1 MTDRPRALAVLITV
15 FLLGCII
22 GSAGFY
28 YWFGRSQEIPDVPAA
43 SGRGEP
49 PQMPERPKLPDLQL
63 TPEQEERFREIMA
76 ESRKQTQPLIIERQE
91 MEKELRARQ
100 GPEFNEIWAE
110 TNRKFR
116 DILTEEQKTQYDAFW
131 KEREEIWKEREEIR
145 KRPPRGRGFE
155 SRGRGNSKP
164 PQ

>member
-28 YWFGRSQEIPDVPAA
+28 YWFSRSQEIPDIPLAN
-43 SGRGEP
+43 GRGGL
-49 PQMPERPKLPDLQL
+49 PQMPEHPRLPEILQL
-63 TPEQEERFREIMA
+63 TQKQEESFREIMA
-76 ESRKQTQPLIIERQE
+76 ESRQLTEPLMIERQE
-91 MEKELRARQ
+91 MEKELRDRQ
-100 GPEFNEIWAE
+100 GPKYNEIWAE

-116 DILTEEQKTQYDAFW
+116 DILTEEQKAKYDAFW
-131 KEREEIWKEREEIR
+131 KEREEMR